1 MSVVALV
8 DGVRADALPLDDRGL
23 LYGDGLFE
31 TMLAREGRVALWAL
45 HWERLS
51 AGCARLAI
59 AAPARETFEA
69 DIAMLLSGD
78 ASDAVIKLVVT
89 RGSGARGYAPPVAA
103 MTRRLALRHVLAPL
117 PATTYDDGVALMHS
131 DVVVGDNPALAGLK
145 HLGRL
150 EQVLAR
156 AALRPDCYDALQ
168 SDPHGAIAG
177 ATSANIFAR
186 IDGAW
191 RTPPVDR
198 YGIAGVC
205 RAALLAAD
213 DTRATPGV
221 TIAPIT
227 RDELQRAEAVFL
239 TNAVR
244 GVVPVARIDER
255 ALDDHADALG
265 FARRLAARGFVA
277 PGSERWLTT

>member
-1 MSVVALV
+1 VSVVALV

-31 TMLAREGRVALWAL
+31 TMLARDGRIALWPL
-45 HWERLS
+45 HWQRLS
-51 AGCARLAI
+51 AGCARLGI
-59 AAPARETFEA
+59 TAPARDAVEA

-78 ASDAVIKLVVT
+78 APDVVIKLVVT
-89 RGSGARGYAPPVAA
+89 RGSGARGDMPPVDAT
-103 MTRRLALRHVLAPL
+103 TRRMAVRHVLAAL
-117 PATTYDDGVALMHS
+117 PATTYDEGVALTHS
-131 DVVVGDNPALAGLK
+131 DVVVGGNPSLAGLK

-156 AALRPDCYDALQ
+156 AALRPDCHDALQ
-168 SDPHGAIAG
+168 SDPRGEIVG
-177 ATSANIFAR
+177 ATSANVFAR

-205 RAALLAAD
+205 RAALLATEDA
-213 DTRATPGV
+213 RAAPCI
-221 TIAPIT
+221 TITPIT
-227 RDELQRAEAVFL
+227 RDALRRADAVFV

-255 ALDDHADALG
+255 ALNDHIDALA
-265 FARRLAARGFVA
+265 FARRLAARGFV
-277 PGSERWLTT
+277 PSGSERWLTP